1 MAEVLAL
8 TSAIIA
14 IIKITAEVTKIAY
27 QYINDIQK
35 APESIRVFLNEIQ
48 SFTHVLNLLEETRK
62 KNPQLSAV
70 QMLEGP
76 LNECVTEM
84 KMLAKNLEPRN
95 SASWW
100 KRSIVRLKWPLKD
113 GEMSEYLSRI
123 DRLKTTIILAI
134 GATNQ

>member
-14 IIKITAEVTKIAY
+14 IIKITADVTKLAY

-35 APESIRVFLNEIQ
+35 APESIRIFLSEIQ
-48 SFTHVLNLLEETRK
+48 SLTQVLNLLEEHCK
-62 KNPQLSAV
+62 KNPHLSAI

-84 KMLAKNLEPRN
+84 KMLAKNLEPKN

-123 DRLKTTIILAI
+123 ERFKTTIILAI
-134 GATNQ
+134 GTANQ